1 MPRVGGFTPYS
12 TIDYPGYF
20 AAVVFFQGC
29 PWRCRYCH
37 NPHLLPTGTPPA
49 IEWDSVMKFLER
61 RQGLLDAVV
70 FSGGEPT
77 LQKDMDEAVCAVKAL
92 GFKVGLHT
100 AGIYPERLRKL
111 LPQLD
116 WIGMDVKMP
125 FSDYERLTG
134 VIDSGKKAR
143 TSTRWILDSGVDCEF
158 RTTVHSALLS
168 QDALDTLGIEL
179 AAMGVQRYVLQEFRR
194 QGCPTSL
201 PETAPDYLHC
211 DTVERMNRQF
221 QRFSV
226 RNA

>member
-1 MPRVGGFTPYS
+1 M
-12 TIDYPGYF
+12 
-20 AAVVFFQGC
+20 
-29 PWRCRYCH
+29 
-37 NPHLLPTGTPPA
+37 
-49 IEWDSVMKFLER
+49 
-61 RQGLLDAVV
+61 LDAVV

-168 QDALDTLGIEL
+168 QDALDTLGREL

-211 DTVERMNRQF
+211 DTVRRMNRQF